1 MLEVFVANVFN
12 TEVIDREVEP
22 HGSCD
27 MFEKAGSVR
36 LLEITVWRQACF
48 LEFVREYTGLWE
60 AVHALANFHVDE
72 TVFDFWS

>member
-36 LLEITVWRQACF
+36 LFEITVWRQACF
-48 LEFVREYTGLWE
+48 
-60 AVHALANFHVDE
+60 
-72 TVFDFWS
+72 